1 MRNLVIQI
9 VNLLVMYSL
18 SWQLLSLVSITR
30 RIEGCV
36 SVTASSP
43 WLGKCRHI
51 VTKYDAPD
59 WCGCHKFRQWNSAT
73 IFPLGLKP
81 CLLFHYYDIFVKMI
95 HALFLSCLLI
105 FAPLTLLHKPFSADF
120 WTSWVLECNDRDLQW
135 LGLSSQFATVI
146 TVFCSHL
153 LIWYTYKL
161 RTLPANFWWQRRP
174 NTESTFIW
182 NSVVIWVSL
191 EYVLVF
197 WSSMH
202 AYRRLLK

>member
-1 MRNLVIQI
+1 MTVTIANEHNKAHRRVRVGHRFITMTRKVPTHSHKIWRARLMRVSQI
-9 VNLLVMYSL
+9 PAMKLRNYTPTRTQTLLAFSL
-18 SWQLLSLVSITR
+18 LRYLCQNDP
-30 RIEGCV
+30 C
-36 SVTASSP
+36 
-43 WLGKCRHI
+43 
-51 VTKYDAPD
+51 
-59 WCGCHKFRQWNSAT
+59 F
-73 IFPLGLKP
+73 FP
-81 CLLFHYYDIFVKMI
+81 
-95 HALFLSCLLI
+95 SCLLI
-105 FAPLTLLHKPFSADF
+105 FAPLTLLHKPFTADF